1 LRQYEP
7 KSYGLTH
14 VGMRRDHNEDSIL
27 LTDEGG
33 LYIIADGMGG
43 HQFGEVA
50 SALAIEA
57 ISSKLIESNNGNN
70 PFSLVDAIKEANNR
84 IFQHSKEQM
93 ESQGDTATLMAGM
106 GTTVVTLY
114 ISRDRDKVLIAH
126 VGDSRA
132 YRLRDSYLEILTQDH
147 SLAALAAANRG
158 VSPIPIRTGFK
169 NIITRAL
176 GIEQDVEVDL
186 REEYIS
192 ANDLFLLCSD
202 GLTNMVSDQRINEI
216 LTSSV
221 SIQSACETLITEANR
236 NGGKDNISCILVQF

>member
-1 LRQYEP
+1 
-7 KSYGLTH
+7 
-14 VGMRRDHNEDSIL
+14 MRRDHNEDSIL

-33 LYIIADGMGG
+33 LYII
-43 HQFGEVA
+43 
-50 SALAIEA
+50 
-57 ISSKLIESNNGNN
+57 
-70 PFSLVDAIKEANNR
+70 VDAIKEANNR

-158 VSPIPIRTGFK
+158 VSPITIRTGFK

>member
-1 LRQYEP
+1 
-7 KSYGLTH
+7 
-14 VGMRRDHNEDSIL
+14 MRRDHNEDSIL

-43 HQFGEVA
+43 HQYGEVA
-50 SALAIEA
+50 SAMAIEA
-57 ISSKLIESNNGNN
+57 ISSKLIESNNGNK
-70 PFSLVDAIKEANNR
+70 PFSLFDAIKEANNR
-84 IFQHSKEQM
+84 IFQHSKEQI

-106 GTTVVTLY
+106 GTTVVALY
-114 ISRDRDKVLIAH
+114 ISWNKALIAH

-132 YRLRDSYLEILTQDH
+132 YRLRDSYLKVLTQDH
-147 SLAALAAANRG
+147 SLAAMAAANRG
-158 VSPIPIRTGFK
+158 VPPIPIRTGFK

-221 SIQSACETLITEANR
+221 SIQSACETFVAEANR